1 MRSAP
6 SPLGPLTRLAAAA
19 MVLTVVLSLLAGC
32 GYGKN
37 RPTTA
42 GAAGPPAR
50 GPELSVDTVRIGY
63 LPNLTHATALVGL
76 ERGFFAREL
85 KGTKVAPRTFN
96 AGPTVIE
103 ALNAGSVDI
112 AWTGPS
118 PAING
123 YLRSGG
129 DALRIVAGSAS
140 GGVRLV
146 VNPDRIRS
154 LNEVKGKRIATP
166 QLGNTQDVAF
176 LHWAASRGWK
186 IDPATGRGDVSLV
199 RTDNRVTVDAFRS
212 GSLDGAWVPE
222 PTASILVAE
231 GARVLLD
238 EADLWPGRRFVT
250 TNVIVSPTFLAKHP
264 DVVDAVLRGSVA
276 ANTWIADRPREART
290 AAGAHLKRLTGQ
302 ALPAAVLDAAWQGIT
317 FTNDPLA
324 PTLRAQARHAARLR
338 LLESADLTGIY
349 DLGPLNRSLRSA
361 GLPRVTEGAP

>member
-1 MRSAP
+1 MRLAP
-6 SPLGPLTRLAAAA
+6 LPSVPLTRLVAAAVA
-19 MVLTVVLSLLAGC
+19 LTVALSLLAGC

-37 RPTTA
+37 RPVTADAA
-42 GAAGPPAR
+42 GAPAG
-50 GPELSVDTVRIGY
+50 GPKLSVDTVRIGY

-85 KGTKVAPRTFN
+85 KGTALAPRSFN
-96 AGPTVIE
+96 AGPAVIE

-129 DALRIVAGSAS
+129 DALRIVAGAAS

-146 VNPDRIRS
+146 VNPDRVRS

-250 TNVIVSPTFLAKHP
+250 TNVIVSPRFLAKHR
-264 DVVDAVLRGSVA
+264 DVVDAVVRASVA
-276 ANTWIADRPREART
+276 ANAWIADHSEEART

-302 ALPAAVLDAAWQGIT
+302 ALPAAVLDAAWKGIT

-349 DLGPLNRSLRSA
+349 DLGPLKRALRSA
-361 GLPRVTEGAP
+361 GLPPVTDDAP

>member
-6 SPLGPLTRLAAAA
+6 LPLPPLTRLLAAVALA
-19 MVLTVVLSLLAGC
+19 IALSLLAGC

-37 RPTTA
+37 RPIA
-42 GAAGPPAR
+42 ADAAGPPAR
-50 GPELSVDTVRIGY
+50 GPKLSVDTVRIGY
-63 LPNLTHATALVGL
+63 LPNITHATALIGL

-85 KGTKVAPRTFN
+85 KGTAVAPRTFGS
-96 AGPTVIE
+96 GPTAIE

-123 YLRSGG
+123 FLRSGG

-166 QLGNTQDVAF
+166 QVGNTQDVAF

-199 RTDNRVTVDAFRS
+199 RSDNRVTVDAYRS

-222 PTASILVAE
+222 PTASMLVAE

-238 EADLWPGRRFVT
+238 EADLWPGRRFTT
-250 TNVIVSPTFLAKHP
+250 TNVIVSPTFLAKHR
-264 DVVDAVLRGSVA
+264 DVVDAVVRASVA
-276 ANTWIADRPREART
+276 ATTWMAAHPREART
-290 AAGAHLKRLTGQ
+290 AAGAHLERLTGK
-302 ALPAAVLDAAWQGIT
+302 ALPAAVLDAAWQGVT
-317 FTNDPLA
+317 FTNDPLP
-324 PTLRAQARHAARLR
+324 PTLRAQARHAARLH
-338 LLESADLTGIY
+338 LLASDDLTGIY
-349 DLGPLNRSLRSA
+349 DLGPLNRALRSA
-361 GLPRVTEGAP
+361 GLPPVEE

>member
-6 SPLGPLTRLAAAA
+6 LPLPPLARLVAAVALA
-19 MVLTVVLSLLAGC
+19 FALSLLAGC

-37 RPTTA
+37 RPIAA
-42 GAAGPPAR
+42 GAAAAPAR
-50 GPELSVDTVRIGY
+50 GPALSVDTVRIGY
-63 LPNLTHATALVGL
+63 LPNITHATAFVGL

-85 KGTKVAPRTFN
+85 KGTAVAPRTFGS
-96 AGPTVIE
+96 GPTAIE

-123 YLRSGG
+123 FLRSGG

-166 QLGNTQDVAF
+166 QVGNTQDVAF

-199 RTDNRVTVDAFRS
+199 RSDNRVTVDAYRS

-222 PTASILVAE
+222 PTASLLVAE

-250 TNVIVSPTFLAKHP
+250 TNVIVSPTFLAKHR
-264 DVVDAVLRGSVA
+264 DVVDAVVRASVA
-276 ANTWIADRPREART
+276 ANTWIAAHPREART
-290 AAGAHLKRLTGQ
+290 AAGAHLERLTGK
-302 ALPAAVLDAAWQGIT
+302 ALPAAVLDAAWQEVA
-317 FTNDPLA
+317 FTNDPL
-324 PTLRAQARHAARLR
+324 PMTLRAQARHAARLH
-338 LLESADLTGIY
+338 LLASDDLRGIY
-349 DLGPLNRSLRSA
+349 DLGPLNRALRSA
-361 GLPRVTEGAP
+361 GLPPVED